1 MNNFIQDRDF
11 KIHSNAQNLREKQQ
25 LYNNKRS
32 EISQKL
38 MNYKLKDAD
47 MWNSWFDQDFSA
59 Y

>member
-1 MNNFIQDRDF
+1 
-11 KIHSNAQNLREKQQ
+11 LREKQQ

-47 MWNSWFDQDFSA
+47 MWNAWFDQDFSA